1 MQEVMKEQGLDVLR
15 FEFVRDLNGQPYFYD
30 INTNTNYNSDAEQ
43 RAGVSAMKSLAHY
56 LKTTLDN
63 QSAGS
68 MPLQVKCYIK
78 G

>member
-1 MQEVMKEQGLDVLR
+1 MQQVMKEQGLHVAA

-56 LKTTLDN
+56 LKSTLDN
-63 QSAGS
+63 QSTS
-68 MPLQVKCYIK
+68 PIPLAS
-78 G
+78 